1 MDDSSSS
8 RLKQIYH
15 AFRLCLRLK
24 QTFIYLVS
32 SKTYLAS
39 EKTSGYTYHL
49 QAAYFF
55 LGDCLNTL
63 VTVIATLQNEAAS
76 FDTKTLN

>member
-1 MDDSSSS
+1 LHRQT
-8 RLKQIYH
+8 RLID
-15 AFRLCLRLK
+15 
-24 QTFIYLVS
+24 
-32 SKTYLAS
+32 
-39 EKTSGYTYHL
+39 

-63 VTVIATLQNEAAS
+63 VTVIATLQNEAAA

>member
-1 MDDSSSS
+1 M
-8 RLKQIYH
+8 Q
-15 AFRLCLRLK
+15 
-24 QTFIYLVS
+24 
-32 SKTYLAS
+32 
-39 EKTSGYTYHL
+39 

-76 FDTKTLN
+76 FDTKTLNL